1 MFLPVKRQPAVAQSP
16 EHRVATSFGQRLY
29 EKYLHLIQN
38 NHNNHNNHNHKNN
51 NKYSILE
58 FLIKLHHRLS
68 SLACTTR
75 QTLGIRITAYYNTQT
90 SLTVVFAETTMTRR
104 YLLPR
109 LAHTA
114 HKWLTTRLV
123 DSRLDTVRTPLTSL
137 PATTA
142 SLICSANDM

>member
-16 EHRVATSFGQRLY
+16 EHRVATSFGQRLH

-38 NHNNHNNHNHKNN
+38 NHNNHHNNHKN
-51 NKYSILE
+51 KYSVLE

-104 YLLPR
+104 TIPPASPGAHGTQMADDPPR
-109 LAHTA
+109 
-114 HKWLTTRLV
+114 R
-123 DSRLDTVRTPLTSL
+123 
-137 PATTA
+137 
-142 SLICSANDM
+142 